1 MTVRV
6 SGDMVNRSGNFEQ
19 AHLPASERL
28 TSKSLSIEAVYR
40 QRGDAVVGDEGL
52 LHRERSEVTPRSR
65 REFQQRAKEDAVEV
79 LRRLGIDPSSAERFF
94 LVTDEDSYFVEFSES
109 APVPEGYVGVV
120 RPRETL
126 RRSGAM
132 VETSFV
138 DPDQETVEM
147 GVFVEDR
154 SVLLAED
161 AAVAELVVVETAG

>member
-1 MTVRV
+1 MNVRETR
-6 SGDMVNRSGNFEQ
+6 GMVNRSGNFVQ
-19 AHLPASERL
+19 AHLPASETL
-28 TSKSLSIEAVYR
+28 TSQSLSVEAVYR

-65 REFQQRAKEDAVEV
+65 REFKQRAKEDAVDV
-79 LRRLGIDPSSAERFF
+79 LRRLGIDPSSSERFY
-94 LVTDEDSYFVEFSES
+94 LVTDEDSYFVEFSEPS
-109 APVPEGYVGVV
+109 PVPEGYVGIV

-126 RRSGAM
+126 RRSGVM

-138 DPDQETVEM
+138 DPDQETIEM

-161 AAVAELVVVETAG
+161 AAIAELVVVETAG